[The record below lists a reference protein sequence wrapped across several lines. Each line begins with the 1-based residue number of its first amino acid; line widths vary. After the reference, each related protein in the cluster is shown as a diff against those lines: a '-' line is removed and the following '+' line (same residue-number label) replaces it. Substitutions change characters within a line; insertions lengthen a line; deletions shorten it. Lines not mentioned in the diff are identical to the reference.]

1 MLKRSTGDPIRCS
14 FITGKVVLD
23 ELGLD
28 VEVYYSSE
36 INPDA
41 KLVAT
46 YHHCPTHLG
55 DAVQLNRAQVG
66 IYVLHPAVKFLEFL
80 ISPMYS
86 GNP

>member
-1 MLKRSTGDPIRCS
+1 M
-14 FITGKVVLD
+14 LD

-66 IYVLHPAVKFLEFL
+66 IYVLHTAVKGGVHPIWNLHRVPQTE
-80 ISPMYS
+80 SY
-86 GNP
+86 

>member
-1 MLKRSTGDPIRCS
+1 MFFCHLLIIFYFLKRSTGDPTECS
-14 FITGKVVLD
+14 VIIGKVVLD

-66 IYVLHPAVKFLEFL
+66 I
-80 ISPMYS
+80 
-86 GNP
+86 